1 MKTRVTTDTTRLDQL
16 IDRIPGNRKK
26 AIKAVGFR
34 VEALAKMKAP
44 VDLGNL
50 RNSIYVR
57 TSDDNNLPSVSTE
70 ELPRPSSDN
79 SVVIGP
85 TVEYGIYQELGTSIM
100 DAQPYLLPALRQ
112 VESEL
117 EESFG
122 VLIDE

>member
-1 MKTRVTTDTTRLDQL
+1 MKTRVTTDTTRLNRL
-16 IDRIPGNRKK
+16 IDRIPGNRKT

-50 RNSIYVR
+50 RNSIYMR
-57 TSDDNNLPSVSTE
+57 SSEENPVSELATE
-70 ELPRPSSDN
+70 ELPKPPESS
-79 SVVIGP
+79 VYIGP
-85 TVEYGIYQELGTSIM
+85 SAEYGIYQELGTSVM
-100 DAQPYLLPALRQ
+100 DAQPYMLPALRE

-122 VLIDE
+122 VLVNE

>member
-1 MKTRVTTDTTRLDQL
+1 MNSRVTTDTTRLNRL
-16 IDRIPGNRKK
+16 IERIPGNKRK
-26 AIKAVGFR
+26 AIKAIGFR

-57 TSDDNNLPSVSTE
+57 TNDDNSLPSEATE
-70 ELPRPSSDN
+70 ELPRPSTEN
-79 SVVIGP
+79 SVVVGP
-85 TVEYGIYQELGTSIM
+85 SVEYGIYQELGTSIM
-100 DAQPYLLPALRQ
+100 DAQPYMLPALRE

-122 VLIDE
+122 VLVNE

>member
-57 TSDDNNLPSVSTE
+57 TGDDNNLPSVSTE

>member
-1 MKTRVTTDTTRLDQL
+1 MNSRVTTDTTRLNRL
-16 IDRIPGNRKK
+16 IDRIPVNRKK

-50 RNSIYVR
+50 RNSIYMR
-57 TSDDNNLPSVSTE
+57 SSEENPVSEIATE
-70 ELPRPSSDN
+70 ELPKPPESS
-79 SVVIGP
+79 VYIGP
-85 TVEYGIYQELGTSIM
+85 SVEYGIYQELGTSVM
-100 DAQPYLLPALRQ
+100 DAQPYLLPALRE

-122 VLIDE
+122 VIVNE

>member
-1 MKTRVTTDTTRLDQL
+1 MKTRVTTDTTRLNRL
-16 IDRIPGNRKK
+16 IDRIPGNRKT

-44 VDLGNL
+44 VDFGNL
-50 RNSIYVR
+50 RNSIYMR
-57 TSDDNNLPSVSTE
+57 SSEENPVSELATE
-70 ELPRPSSDN
+70 ELPKPPESS
-79 SVVIGP
+79 VYIGP
-85 TVEYGIYQELGTSIM
+85 SVEYGIYQELGTSIM
-100 DAQPYLLPALRQ
+100 DAQPYMLPALRE

>member
-1 MKTRVTTDTTRLDQL
+1 MNSRVTTDTTRLNRL
-16 IDRIPGNRKK
+16 IDRIPVNRKK

-50 RNSIYVR
+50 RNSIYMR
-57 TSDDNNLPSVSTE
+57 SSEENPVSEIATE
-70 ELPRPSSDN
+70 ELPKPPESS
-79 SVVIGP
+79 VYIGP
-85 TVEYGIYQELGTSIM
+85 SVEYGIYQELGTSVM
-100 DAQPYLLPALRQ
+100 DAQPYMLPALRE

-122 VLIDE
+122 VLVNE

>member
-1 MKTRVTTDTTRLDQL
+1 MKTRVTTDTTRLNRL
-16 IDRIPGNRKK
+16 IDRIPGNRKT

-50 RNSIYVR
+50 RNSIYMR
-57 TSDDNNLPSVSTE
+57 SSEENPVSELATE
-70 ELPRPSSDN
+70 ELPKPPESS
-79 SVVIGP
+79 VYIGP
-85 TVEYGIYQELGTSIM
+85 SVEYGVYQELGTSVM
-100 DAQPYLLPALRQ
+100 DAQPYMLPALRE

>member
-1 MKTRVTTDTTRLDQL
+1 MNSRVTTDTTRLNRL
-16 IDRIPGNRKK
+16 IDRIPGNKRK

-50 RNSIYVR
+50 RNSIYMR
-57 TSDDNNLPSVSTE
+57 SSEENPVSEIATE
-70 ELPRPSSDN
+70 ELPKPPESS
-79 SVVIGP
+79 VYIGP
-85 TVEYGIYQELGTSIM
+85 SVEYGIYQELGTSVM
-100 DAQPYLLPALRQ
+100 DAQPYMLPALRE

-122 VLIDE
+122 VLVNE

>member
-1 MKTRVTTDTTRLDQL
+1 MKTRVTTDTARLNRL
-16 IDRIPGNRKK
+16 IDRIPGNRKT

-50 RNSIYVR
+50 RNSIYMR
-57 TSDDNNLPSVSTE
+57 SSEENPVSEIATE
-70 ELPRPSSDN
+70 ELPKPPESS
-79 SVVIGP
+79 VYIGP
-85 TVEYGIYQELGTSIM
+85 SVEYGIYQELGTSIM
-100 DAQPYLLPALRQ
+100 DAQPYMLPALRQ

>member
-1 MKTRVTTDTTRLDQL
+1 MNSRVTTDTTRLNRL

-50 RNSIYVR
+50 RNSIYMR
-57 TSDDNNLPSVSTE
+57 SSEENPVSELATE
-70 ELPRPSSDN
+70 ELPKPPESS
-79 SVVIGP
+79 VYIGP
-85 TVEYGIYQELGTSIM
+85 SVEYGIYQELGTSVM
-100 DAQPYLLPALRQ
+100 EAQPYLLPALRE

-122 VLIDE
+122 VLVNE

>member
-1 MKTRVTTDTTRLDQL
+1 MNSRVTTDTTRLNRL

-50 RNSIYVR
+50 RNSIYMR
-57 TSDDNNLPSVSTE
+57 SSEENPVSEIATE
-70 ELPRPSSDN
+70 ELPKPPESS
-79 SVVIGP
+79 VYIGP
-85 TVEYGIYQELGTSIM
+85 SVEYGIYQELGTSVM
-100 DAQPYLLPALRQ
+100 DAQPYMLPALRE

-122 VLIDE
+122 VLVNE

>member
-1 MKTRVTTDTTRLDQL
+1 MNSRVTTDTTRLNRL
-16 IDRIPGNRKK
+16 IDRIPGNKRK

-50 RNSIYVR
+50 RNSIYMR
-57 TSDDNNLPSVSTE
+57 SSEENPVSEIATE
-70 ELPRPSSDN
+70 ELPKPPESS
-79 SVVIGP
+79 VYIGP
-85 TVEYGIYQELGTSIM
+85 SVEYGIYQELGTSIM

>member
-1 MKTRVTTDTTRLDQL
+1 MNSRVTTDTTRLNRL

-50 RNSIYVR
+50 RNSIYMR
-57 TSDDNNLPSVSTE
+57 SSEENPVSEIATE
-70 ELPRPSSDN
+70 ELPKPPESS
-79 SVVIGP
+79 VYIGP
-85 TVEYGIYQELGTSIM
+85 SVEYGIYQELGTSVM
-100 DAQPYLLPALRQ
+100 DAQPYMLPALRE

-122 VLIDE
+122 VIVNE

>member
-1 MKTRVTTDTTRLDQL
+1 MKTRVTTDTARLNRL
-16 IDRIPGNRKK
+16 INRIPGNRKT

-57 TSDDNNLPSVSTE
+57 TNEDNPIPSEATE
-70 ELPRPSSDN
+70 ELPRPSTDD
-79 SVVIGP
+79 SVYIGP
-85 TVEYGIYQELGTSIM
+85 SVEHGIYQELGTNIM
-100 DAQPYLLPALRQ
+100 DAQPYMLPALRE

-117 EESFG
+117 EQSFG
-122 VLIDE
+122 VLVNE

>member
-1 MKTRVTTDTTRLDQL
+1 MKTRVTTDTTRLNQL

-26 AIKAVGFR
+26 AVKAVGFR
-34 VEALAKMKAP
+34 VEALAKIKAP

-57 TSDDNNLPSVSTE
+57 TSEDNNLPSVSTE

>member
-1 MKTRVTTDTTRLDQL
+1 MNSRVTTDTTRLNRL
-16 IDRIPGNRKK
+16 IERIPGNKRK

-57 TSDDNNLPSVSTE
+57 TNEDNPIPSEATE
-70 ELPRPSSDN
+70 ELPRPSTDQ
-79 SVVIGP
+79 SVIVGP
-85 TVEYGIYQELGTSIM
+85 SVEYGIYQELGTSIM

-112 VESEL
+112 VETEL

>member
-1 MKTRVTTDTTRLDQL
+1 MKTRVTTDTTRLNRL
-16 IDRIPGNRKK
+16 IDRIPGNRKT

-50 RNSIYVR
+50 RNSIYMR
-57 TSDDNNLPSVSTE
+57 SSEENPVSELATE
-70 ELPRPSSDN
+70 ELPKPPESS
-79 SVVIGP
+79 VYIGP
-85 TVEYGIYQELGTSIM
+85 SVEYGVYQELGTNVM
-100 DAQPYLLPALRQ
+100 DAQPYMLPALRE

-122 VLIDE
+122 VLVNE

>member
-1 MKTRVTTDTTRLDQL
+1 MNSRVTTYTSRLNRL
-16 IDRIPGNRKK
+16 IERIPGNKRK

-57 TSDDNNLPSVSTE
+57 TSEDNPVPSEATE
-70 ELPRPSSDN
+70 ELPRPSTDD
-79 SVVIGP
+79 SVVVGP
-85 TVEYGIYQELGTSIM
+85 SVEYGIYQELGTSIM
-100 DAQPYLLPALRQ
+100 DAQPYMLPALRQ

-117 EESFG
+117 EQSFG

>member
-1 MKTRVTTDTTRLDQL
+1 MNSRVTTDTTRLNRL
-16 IDRIPGNRKK
+16 IDRIPGNRKT

-50 RNSIYVR
+50 RNSIYMR
-57 TSDDNNLPSVSTE
+57 SSEENPVSELATE
-70 ELPRPSSDN
+70 ELPKPPESS
-79 SVVIGP
+79 VYIGP
-85 TVEYGIYQELGTSIM
+85 SVEYGVYQELGTSVM
-100 DAQPYLLPALRQ
+100 DAQPYMLPALRE

>member
-1 MKTRVTTDTTRLDQL
+1 MNSRVTTDTTRLNRL

-50 RNSIYVR
+50 RNSIYMR
-57 TSDDNNLPSVSTE
+57 SSEENPVSEIATE
-70 ELPRPSSDN
+70 ELPKPPESS
-79 SVVIGP
+79 VYIGP
-85 TVEYGIYQELGTSIM
+85 SVEYGIYQELGTSVM
-100 DAQPYLLPALRQ
+100 DAQPYLLPALRE

-122 VLIDE
+122 VIVNE